1 MRTAQRIA
9 VESVRNLVAR
19 VSQLVS
25 SETFPER
32 AFWVLLPVL
41 PRLATVLSLPLEMA
55 SVPWWS
61 SFVLTLSG
69 VVSPRLKLYQV
80 VVRKPVASLS
90 LLDNCD
96 VR

>member
-25 SETFPER
+25 SETFPR
-32 AFWVLLPVL
+32 THVLGFAPSLASFGDCTVSTAGNGICSL
-41 PRLATVLSLPLEMA
+41 VVVVCVDPR
-55 SVPWWS
+55 WR
-61 SFVLTLSG
+61 
-69 VVSPRLKLYQV
+69 VSPRLKLYQV
-80 VVRKPVASLS
+80 VVREAVASLS